1 MEQSVKGVV
10 EVTIYKNEQSGFG
23 IYRIVLFNSNQK
35 PLTIKGPL
43 FDLEKDA
50 PYEFFGSYKE
60 DSRYGMQF
68 DVTHYQRMLPQHKD
82 FIVRFLSGP
91 NFPGIGEKT
100 ASALVD
106 KYGESLLEDIRNDE
120 SMVIELQGVSKKRMN
135 EVLRTIRTHD
145 DLDNAVSFLLAHGLS
160 NKQVIMVN
168 KVFGER
174 SIAVLRENPYRLVS
188 EVDGIGFKTADKMA
202 SSLGFDFDHPYRIE
216 AMVLDRYKN
225 YVFSKGD
232 SYILEQD
239 FLDLFNQTGIDD
251 AYQSLLSL
259 GELVLDGDRLYHKTQ
274 YVAETYI
281 ANTMLDFE
289 YGGTDFEMDDLDRK
303 INRVEDQLKIEFD
316 DQQKEAIER
325 FFLEDVMVLTG
336 GPGTGKST
344 LLSGIVTL
352 LQSHT
357 PWLQIAMCAPTG
369 RAAKRLEELT
379 NVQATTIHSML
390 SWDLEGNVFGRHE
403 ENPLECDVLIVDEF
417 SMVDTWLFYNL
428 LKASGRVKKF
438 LFVGDKDQLPSVG
451 PGFVLGDLIASQAI
465 SIITLERNY
474 RQEAGSE
481 VIDLAMGMKEGKL
494 NLDAYSKDVSF
505 FDAKYG
511 SVKDVVLT
519 VVDRALSLGYDLS
532 EVQVLAPMYAGSSGI
547 DNLNY
552 FLQKMCNPPNI
563 QKAEIQVGTR
573 VFREGDKILQLK
585 NQPDDFVFNGDIGEL
600 VEVSK
605 NRMMVDYEGIYVE
618 YESSE
623 FINITHAYC
632 MSVHKAQGSEY
643 PIVVLVAVNDFYRM
657 LSRRLYY
664 TGATRSS
671 KALILVGDASAFERA
686 VHNQDESK
694 RLTYL
699 KERLVKESIG

>member
-100 ASALVD
+100 ARALVD
-106 KYGESLLEDIRNDE
+106 KYGESLLEDVRNDE
-120 SMVIELQGVSKKRMN
+120 SMVMELKGVSQEKMN

-202 SSLGFDFDHPYRIE
+202 ASLGFDFDHPYRIQ
-216 AMVLDRYKN
+216 AMVLDRYKD
-225 YVFSKGD
+225 YVFAKGD

-239 FLDLFNQTGIDD
+239 FLDLFDHSGIRD
-251 AYQSLLSL
+251 AYESLLSL
-259 GELVLDGDRLYHKTQ
+259 GELVLDGERLYHKTQ

-281 ANTMLDFE
+281 ANTILDFE

-390 SWDLEGNVFGRHE
+390 NWDLEGNVFGRHE

-428 LKASGRVKKF
+428 LKASSRVKKF

-451 PGFVLGDLIASQAI
+451 PGFVLGDLIASDAI

-563 QKAEIQVGTR
+563 QKAEIHVGTR

-605 NRMMVDYEGIYVE
+605 NRMMVDFEGIYVE

-686 VHNQDESK
+686 VQNQDESK
-694 RLTYL
+694 RLTHL
-699 KERLVKESIG
+699 RERLETESMG

>member
-120 SMVIELQGVSKKRMN
+120 SMVIELKGVSKKRMN

-686 VHNQDESK
+686 VKNQDESK

-699 KERLVKESIG
+699 RERLEKESIG

>member
-120 SMVIELQGVSKKRMN
+120 SMVMELKGVSKDKMAD
-135 EVLRTIRTHD
+135 VLRTIRTHD

-259 GELVLDGDRLYHKTQ
+259 GELVLDGERLYHKTQ

-369 RAAKRLEELT
+369 RAAK
-379 NVQATTIHSML
+379 
-390 SWDLEGNVFGRHE
+390 
-403 ENPLECDVLIVDEF
+403 
-417 SMVDTWLFYNL
+417 
-428 LKASGRVKKF
+428 
-438 LFVGDKDQLPSVG
+438 
-451 PGFVLGDLIASQAI
+451 
-465 SIITLERNY
+465 
-474 RQEAGSE
+474 
-481 VIDLAMGMKEGKL
+481 
-494 NLDAYSKDVSF
+494 
-505 FDAKYG
+505 
-511 SVKDVVLT
+511 
-519 VVDRALSLGYDLS
+519 
-532 EVQVLAPMYAGSSGI
+532 
-547 DNLNY
+547 
-552 FLQKMCNPPNI
+552 
-563 QKAEIQVGTR
+563 
-573 VFREGDKILQLK
+573 
-585 NQPDDFVFNGDIGEL
+585 
-600 VEVSK
+600 
-605 NRMMVDYEGIYVE
+605 
-618 YESSE
+618 
-623 FINITHAYC
+623 
-632 MSVHKAQGSEY
+632 
-643 PIVVLVAVNDFYRM
+643 
-657 LSRRLYY
+657 
-664 TGATRSS
+664 
-671 KALILVGDASAFERA
+671 
-686 VHNQDESK
+686 
-694 RLTYL
+694 
-699 KERLVKESIG
+699 